1 MQCFALKW
9 GERLR
14 GLQIRSYFQDISLEL
29 VCRFGRLVCNSPVA
43 TNAHFEFTSPLRTV
57 YICVYCAYRI
67 YTDGVCVT
75 EALFLS
81 QNDSRPM
88 YLQIMEQIKQKVRAG
103 DWPAGHPLPSIRELS
118 VSTQVS
124 VITVKRAY
132 TELEQEGVI
141 VTQAGRGSFVAD
153 VVDVQ
158 KTLLEAELEKY
169 IAGVVNTGHAL
180 GLSDSQ
186 IVALVKKALV
196 NSR

>member
-1 MQCFALKW
+1 
-9 GERLR
+9 
-14 GLQIRSYFQDISLEL
+14 
-29 VCRFGRLVCNSPVA
+29 
-43 TNAHFEFTSPLRTV
+43 V

-81 QNDSRPM
+81 QSDSRPM

-158 KTLLEAELEKY
+158 KTLLEAELEKN
-169 IAGVVNTGHAL
+169 ITGVINAGHAL
-180 GLSDSQ
+180 GLSDNQ

-196 NSR
+196 GS

>member
-1 MQCFALKW
+1 M
-9 GERLR
+9 
-14 GLQIRSYFQDISLEL
+14 
-29 VCRFGRLVCNSPVA
+29 
-43 TNAHFEFTSPLRTV
+43 
-57 YICVYCAYRI
+57 
-67 YTDGVCVT
+67 T

-118 VSTQVS
+118 VVTKVS

-153 VVDVQ
+153 SADLTTELT
-158 KTLLEAELEKY
+158 KAELEKTLDNF
-169 IAGVVNTGHAL
+169 IRCMKRL
-180 GLSDSQ
+180 GLSDTEILAQ
-186 IVALVKKALV
+186 VKKALGNV
-196 NSR
+196 R

>member
-1 MQCFALKW
+1 MCRPPFL
-9 GERLR
+9 LVT
-14 GLQIRSYFQDISLEL
+14 IDFSYT
-29 VCRFGRLVCNSPVA
+29 R
-43 TNAHFEFTSPLRTV
+43 LRTV
-57 YICVYCAYRI
+57 YICVYCAYLI

-118 VSTQVS
+118 VATKVS

-132 TELEQEGVI
+132 TELETEGVI

-153 VVDVQ
+153 VIDVQ
-158 KTLLEAELEKY
+158 KNLMEVELEKNIY
-169 IAGVVNTGHAL
+169 GLIAAGRAL
-180 GLSDSQ
+180 GLSDNQ
-186 IVALVKKALV
+186 IVMQVKKAL
-196 NSR
+196 SAE

>member
-1 MQCFALKW
+1 
-9 GERLR
+9 
-14 GLQIRSYFQDISLEL
+14 
-29 VCRFGRLVCNSPVA
+29 
-43 TNAHFEFTSPLRTV
+43 
-57 YICVYCAYRI
+57 
-67 YTDGVCVT
+67 
-75 EALFLS
+75 
-81 QNDSRPM
+81 M

-118 VSTQVS
+118 VSTRVS

-132 TELEQEGVI
+132 TELEMEGVI

-158 KTLLEAELEKY
+158 KSLLKAELEKH
-169 IAGVVNTGHAL
+169 IAGVITAGHAL

-196 NSR
+196 GG

>member
-1 MQCFALKW
+1 MY
-9 GERLR
+9 
-14 GLQIRSYFQDISLEL
+14 IR
-29 VCRFGRLVCNSPVA
+29 
-43 TNAHFEFTSPLRTV
+43 
-57 YICVYCAYRI
+57 VYCAYII

-118 VSTQVS
+118 VATKVS

-132 TELEQEGVI
+132 TELEIEGVI

-153 VVDVQ
+153 VIDVQ
-158 KTLLEAELEKY
+158 KNLIEVELEKNISGL
-169 IAGVVNTGHAL
+169 IAAGRAL

-186 IVALVKKALV
+186 IIAQVKKALSA
-196 NSR
+196 N